1 MHSTDGIDIC
11 RIYRYRRDKTS
22 NWEEEPAGQSSFHA
36 SATLPFNLGYTTW
49 QLLARPQNSAENRLL
64 TLLTFSGVQFFCTV
78 QLWWV
83 YHPNLLA
90 KPLTLPGSGSPGP
103 PPERHAGLA
112 SFVPRPRHART
123 LWRSSAALAAGD
135 AARQPIRGR
144 RAVGH
149 GRVPLRTR
157 GPGHLAACARAPRR
171 GMAWTRQACA
181 CAGERN

>member
-1 MHSTDGIDIC
+1 MVNQGHREC
-11 RIYRYRRDKTS
+11 R
-22 NWEEEPAGQSSFHA
+22 ELEH
-36 SATLPFNLGYTTW
+36 TTW

-64 TLLTFSGVQFFCTV
+64 TLLTFYGVQFFCTV

-103 PPERHAGLA
+103 RLERRAGLA

-135 AARQPIRGR
+135 ADAARQPIRRR

-181 CAGERN
+181 CAGERELTVVCAWALAPRVNGHDSD